1 MIRAMRQL
9 AWLLAISSA
18 SASAQSPQA
27 YIKSLYVESA
37 GAFKVTPDGK
47 PGLRATSGAVRAL
60 QYLGETDI
68 PNQARLR
75 AFVLSCYDPRTGA
88 FAEPDGKPDVTITS
102 VGVMACFGLAIDK
115 ARIAKSMDY
124 LRANAKSFE
133 DVRISAAAVELFKS
147 GGAPDPFDLDPW
159 FRVAEAYRGS
169 TDFKA
174 GGARS
179 LGSHAAFR
187 LRLGRELDDSSA
199 VSRMLRDSQR
209 SDGGWG
215 KTGENA
221 SDLETTYRVMRAL
234 KHLKT
239 TPDSA
244 KLSAY
249 LQSCRNADG
258 GSSVVPGGP
267 STMSGTY
274 YAAAIA
280 MWMKSLESGR

>member
-1 MIRAMRQL
+1 MIRVIWA
-9 AWLLAISSA
+9 LAISAVSA
-18 SASAQSPQA
+18 TAQTPQA

-68 PNQARLR
+68 PNKARLQ
-75 AFVLSCYDPRTGA
+75 AFVISRFDPRTGA
-88 FAEPDGKPDVTITS
+88 FAEPDGQPDVTITS
-102 VGVMACFGLAIDK
+102 VGVMACFGLDIDK
-115 ARIAKSMDY
+115 SKIAKSMDY
-124 LRANAKSFE
+124 LKANAKSFE

-147 GGAPDPFDLDPW
+147 GGAADPFDLNPW
-159 FRVAEAYRGS
+159 LQVAEAYRGS

-179 LGSHAAFR
+179 LGSYAAFR
-187 LRLGRELDDSSA
+187 LRLGRELEDA
-199 VSRMLRDSQR
+199 PTVARMLRDGQR

-215 KTGENA
+215 KTGEHS

-234 KHLKT
+234 KHLKAN
-239 TPDSA
+239 PDSA

-258 GSSVVPGGP
+258 GSSVSPGGP

-280 MWMKSLESGR
+280 MWMKSREAGR